1 MTAKQQ
7 PAGLRSRLANALSFA
22 RLAGLM
28 SAGKP
33 KASRRNEPA
42 KTPKHQ
48 AAAPGKAPSSARP
61 PEDRPQQRES
71 EAEAQGRLRERTRI
85 AAILGS
91 PAGQRNFELAKSLAF
106 DTRMTRKEAI
116 ALLEATPAPAPRGS
130 FAHPERAA
138 KNPTIGASLLPASK
152 EQATVG
158 GWDRAFAQ
166 ADSSTRRPAGGPGHG
181 RHA

>member
-28 SAGKP
+28 SPGNS

-42 KTPKHQ
+42 KTQKRQ
-48 AAAPGKAPSSARP
+48 AAAAPSKAPSSARP
-61 PEDRPQQRES
+61 PEDKPQQRET
-71 EAEAQGRLRERTRI
+71 EAEAQGRLRERARI

-116 ALLEATPAPAPRGS
+116 ALLDATPAPAPRGS

-152 EQATVG
+152 EQAIVG

-166 ADSSTRRPAGGPGHG
+166 VGGRG
-181 RHA
+181 A